1 MNTLTNIDNRELTNM
16 WHPGD
21 GCNLEKHTIKIRY
34 VALLEVED
42 ETVQDAT
49 GLTIDEIRQNFR
61 SGMIEDGLKDLIAKG
76 FHKPKITI
84 TQQLADVIEVES

>member
-1 MNTLTNIDNRELTNM
+1 M
-16 WHPGD
+16 
-21 GCNLEKHTIKIRY
+21 IKIRY

-42 ETVQDAT
+42 EIGQNDTDLTVS
-49 GLTIDEIRQNFR
+49 EIRQNAR
-61 SGMIEDGLKDLIAKG
+61 SGMVEDGLKDLIAKG